1 VFEIWSW
8 LDAVLQGVLLGGWYA
23 LFAMGLSLA
32 YGVMRIINIG
42 HGDCIVLAAYV
53 ALFLVQRLEAHPL
66 AVLPLAMLLMAALGY
81 ALQRGILN
89 RTLGVGSLPPLL
101 VTFGLSIVIQN
112 ALLEGFSADS
122 QSLQVGAL
130 STASVAIGAQLAVG
144 WLPLLIFGTAVTLTF
159 TLEWLFA
166 RTRLGMVFRATA
178 DDPPTA
184 RLVGIQDRHVYALA
198 MAMSFAVIALA
209 GVFVGIKTTFTPDIG
224 PSLLLYA
231 FEAVVI
237 GGLGSFWGTLAGSI
251 VLGVAH
257 TIGYQL
263 NPGWGVLTGHLCF
276 LVVVLLRPAGLFGK
290 VSQ

>member
-1 VFEIWSW
+1 MAW

-32 YGVMRIINIG
+32 YGVMRIVNIG
-42 HGDCIVLAAYV
+42 HGDFIVLAAYV
-53 ALFLVQRLEAHPL
+53 ALFLVQRLNAHPL
-66 AVLPLAMLLMAALGY
+66 LVLPLVILMMAGLGY

-89 RTLGVGSLPPLL
+89 RTLGVGLLPPLL

-112 ALLEGFSADS
+112 ALLQGFSADS
-122 QSLQVGAL
+122 QSLQVGGLA
-130 STASVAIGAQLAVG
+130 TASIALGGELAVG
-144 WLPLLIFGTAVTLTF
+144 WLPLLIFGTAVLVTLV
-159 TLEWLFA
+159 LEWLFA

-178 DDPPTA
+178 DDPQTA
-184 RLVGIQDRHVYALA
+184 RLVGIKDRHVYALA
-198 MAMSFAVIALA
+198 MASSFAVIALA

-231 FEAVVI
+231 FEAVAI

-251 VLGVAH
+251 VLGIAH

-276 LVVVLLRPAGLFGK
+276 LVVVLFKPAGLFGRAA
-290 VSQ
+290 Q